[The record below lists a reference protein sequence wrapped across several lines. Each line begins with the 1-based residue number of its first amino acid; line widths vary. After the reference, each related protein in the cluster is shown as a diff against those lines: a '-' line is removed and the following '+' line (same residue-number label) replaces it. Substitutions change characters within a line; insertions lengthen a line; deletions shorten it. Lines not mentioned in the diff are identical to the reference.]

1 MARILVIDDDLMM
14 CDMLSR
20 KISRMGHTAI
30 TAHNSTDGL
39 SLARQ
44 QSFDIVFIDVRL
56 PDGNGMDIM
65 PLIKQTPSQPEIII
79 ITGLADPDCAEIAI
93 KMGAWDYV
101 QKGSSLMEIILP
113 LTRALQYREE
123 KTAVAYKV
131 ALKRDEIV
139 GSSPQIKN
147 ALDLLAQAA
156 NTDTSVL
163 LTGET
168 GSGKEVFAGAIH
180 KNSPRADKSF
190 IIVDC
195 AALPEILIESLLFGH
210 RKGSFTGASE
220 NRVGLIKQAD
230 GGTLF
235 LDEVGELPLAL
246 QKSFLRVLQ
255 TKTFR
260 PIGSE
265 TEIESDFRLIA
276 ATNRNLEQM
285 VEEGTFR
292 EDLLFRL
299 KSFTIDLPPLRMRRE
314 DIKALTIF
322 HTSKICDRFQIATKG
337 FSPELFDAL
346 MSFDWPGN
354 VRELVNTLERAIT
367 AAYEEPVI
375 YPKHLPI
382 NIRVQIAR
390 NAAVHDAQLLK
401 NNADEENRRA
411 AATPKVE
418 SDSENLPSYKDMREE
433 AISSAEGNY
442 LKKLLASSGGN
453 IGEACRISELSRSRL
468 YSLLKKYGLTDKN
481 SPEEQD

>member
-20 KISRMGHTAI
+20 KINRMGHIAVA
-30 TAHNSTDGL
+30 AHNSTDGL
-39 SLARQ
+39 AIARQ
-44 QSFDIVFIDVRL
+44 QEFDIVFIDVRL

-65 PLIKQTPSQPEIII
+65 PLIRQTTSQPEIII
-79 ITGLADPDCAEIAI
+79 ITGLADPDGAEIAI
-93 KMGAWDYV
+93 KMGAWDYI

-131 ALKRDEIV
+131 SLKRDEIV
-139 GSSPQIKN
+139 GSSSLIKN

-163 LTGET
+163 ITGET
-168 GSGKEVFAGAIH
+168 GTGKEIFAGAIH
-180 KNSPRADKSF
+180 KNSARSEKNF

-195 AALPEILIESLLFGH
+195 AALPEKLIESLLFGH

-235 LDEVGELPLAL
+235 LDEVGELPLPL

-255 TKTFR
+255 THKFR

-265 TEIESDFRLIA
+265 TEIESNFRLIA
-276 ATNRNLEQM
+276 ATNRNLEKM
-285 VEEGTFR
+285 VTEGNFR
-292 EDLLFRL
+292 EDLFFRL
-299 KSFTIDLPPLRMRRE
+299 KSFIIDLPALRSRPE

-322 HTSKICDRFQIATKG
+322 HTFRICERFQIATKA
-337 FSPELFDAL
+337 FSPELFDSL
-346 MSFDWPGN
+346 MSYNWPGN

-375 YPKHLPI
+375 YPKHLPV

-390 NAAVHDAQLLK
+390 NTALHDAKLLK
-401 NNADEENRRA
+401 PEMDI
-411 AATPKVE
+411 
-418 SDSENLPSYKDMREE
+418 LPSPVLSNVISCSDLRLPYKEMREE
-433 AISSAEGNY
+433 ALNQIEENY
-442 LKKLLASSGGN
+442 LKKLMSTCNNN
-453 IGEACRISELSRSRL
+453 ITEACRLSELSRSRL
-468 YSLLKKYGLTDKN
+468 YSLLKKYGLTDRN
-481 SPEEQD
+481 TPEEQD